1 MDLDILLYRGE
12 QFNSNF
18 YYFSNCDIDHSFF
31 LLKDEKRYLFVPRMN
46 ERRAEEEFDG
56 EIIVYKDIK
65 EIKKYAGD
73 KINCDFSSLSAN
85 LYLKLN
91 KLFTIK
97 DISEQLLQTRM
108 VKSSEE
114 VELIKKAT
122 EISKN
127 IFANI
132 DFSEMKTEMDVKHY
146 LLASTL
152 EQNVEPAFNPI
163 VATDKNS
170 ALPHY
175 EPGDV
180 KLGSMVLVDYAVKY
194 KNYCSDLT
202 RCFFLKRDKRK
213 EEAYESA
220 RLIFYD
226 LIDAIPN
233 LKTGKQ
239 LALLSEK
246 LFKKAKLPSLIHSI
260 GHGVGLDVHE
270 FPRLSK
276 KFNDN
281 LSGAILAIEPAVYFK
296 DFGVRYEET
305 LYFDGKTVK
314 VL

>member
-1 MDLDILLYRGE
+1 MDILLYRGE

-31 LLKDEKRYLFVPRMN
+31 LSKNDKKYLFVPKMN
-46 ERRAEEEFDG
+46 ERRAEEEFKG
-56 EIIVYKDIK
+56 KVIVYKDIK
-65 EIKKYAGD
+65 EIRKYVRD

-97 DISEQLLQTRM
+97 DVSEQLLQTRM
-108 VKSSEE
+108 IKSSEE
-114 VELIKKAT
+114 LELIKKAT
-122 EISKN
+122 KISKD
-127 IFANI
+127 ILANI
-132 DFSEMKTEMDVKHY
+132 DFSQMKTEMDVKRY
-146 LLASTL
+146 LLKETL
-152 EQNVEPAFNPI
+152 DNGVAPAFNPI
-163 VATDKNS
+163 VATDENS

-175 EPGDV
+175 EPGNV
-180 KLGSMVLVDYAVKY
+180 KLGGMVLIDYAVKY

-202 RCFFLKRDKRK
+202 RCFFLRSDKRK
-213 EEAYESA
+213 EDAYESA
-220 RLIFYD
+220 RQIFYD
-226 LIDAIPN
+226 LVDEIPN

-246 LFKKAKLPSLIHSI
+246 FFKKAKLPSLIHSI

-276 KFNDN
+276 TFNDK
-281 LSGAILAIEPAVYFK
+281 LSGTVLAIEPAAYFK

-305 LYFDGKTVK
+305 IYFDGKNVRI
-314 VL
+314 L